1 MPQEREMDCLQ
12 AIEAEIRRYPGVEV
26 TRLPEGV
33 SVKASGVD
41 GFNMTVVVEEGR
53 CALYFDGWFEEF
65 GCKESALRTIADA
78 LSGDARLRVDMLS
91 GRRWR
96 WTLETFDDA
105 GQWVSESTISHVIW
119 RFWGR
124 KSAIYLRNNF
134 GAPTLAMTS
143 NPAGIGRELSQ
154 PPAKR

>member
-1 MPQEREMDCLQ
+1 MYCLQ
-12 AIEAEIRRYPGVEV
+12 NIEAEIRRYPGAEV
-26 TRLPEGV
+26 TRFPGGF

-41 GFNMTVVVEEGR
+41 GFNVTVVVEERR
-53 CALYFDGWFEEF
+53 CALYFEDWFEEF
-65 GCKESALRTIADA
+65 GCKEMALRTFAAA

-105 GQWVSESTISHVIW
+105 GQWVPQSTISHVIW

-124 KSAIYLRNNF
+124 KSTILLRNTF
-134 GAPTLAMTS
+134 VAPSLAM
-143 NPAGIGRELSQ
+143 IGNSAVIAREL
-154 PPAKR
+154 